1 MAGLVR
7 LPEEGEEREAEE
19 TAAPRAAK
27 GKVGRGYQRSSHGN
41 QDGCPN
47 TASAP
52 AENSW
57 NSGRWAPRGVWE
69 AELRAHPTMV
79 HALLEHN
86 PQKEPPHPCEGGHEE
101 KHFFNKGRGGFDR
114 SVHTVGTA
122 MLRP

>member
-1 MAGLVR
+1 MAGSAR

-41 QDGCPN
+41 QDGCRN

-57 NSGRWAPRGVWE
+57 NSGCWAPRGVWE

-86 PQKEPPHPCEGGHEE
+86 PQKEPPTHVRVGMR
-101 KHFFNKGRGGFDR
+101 KTFF
-114 SVHTVGTA
+114 
-122 MLRP
+122 